1 MKFLLC
7 SILLACT
14 AWITTAQ
21 EPQSCRL
28 GFSYE
33 FSNNKNWGKD
43 KPVIMKVYPN
53 SPAEKAGLKQN
64 DIIERINGARIEEIS
79 PDDVD
84 SLISDPEVREVRL
97 TIHNFSS
104 NNREVTLEKECTSA
118 LSLGEEQLATAFSMY
133 SVEST
138 HDRLFICPFM
148 TKTTDAA
155 VDFSQFTTFD
165 FTDTDDHTISKIES
179 VINNVLKT
187 ELSKKGLRQQSIKPD
202 FTIQTY
208 YKFNKNPNF
217 KKKSR
222 ETAEQSPTF
231 RYDIT
236 RDRVTKFPFYDAN
249 TPESEAEYILQFG
262 IRFIDQR
269 YVRGR
274 VLWECEANELMSSPY
289 AIDEYASIHIP
300 LMCMQFPYVKYER
313 NAQFILTKKSHN
325 YTGIRYS
332 IYELNKVVDVDYGSP
347 ASKAG
352 IQRGDIID
360 RINGKRMDHTADEF
374 TAAYRQFITNTLKYR
389 DSGTRFTN
397 ANGFPNC
404 MFWDK
409 FKYPQIAKI
418 FETDKYMTAFSYL
431 YFFAPYVNPEGTG
444 ANVCILHLRRGTEKL
459 EYIIRPELRSEKT
472 IELN

>member
-1 MKFLLC
+1 
-7 SILLACT
+7 
-14 AWITTAQ
+14 
-21 EPQSCRL
+21 
-28 GFSYE
+28 
-33 FSNNKNWGKD
+33 
-43 KPVIMKVYPN
+43 
-53 SPAEKAGLKQN
+53 
-64 DIIERINGARIEEIS
+64 
-79 PDDVD
+79 
-84 SLISDPEVREVRL
+84 
-97 TIHNFSS
+97 
-104 NNREVTLEKECTSA
+104 
-118 LSLGEEQLATAFSMY
+118 
-133 SVEST
+133 
-138 HDRLFICPFM
+138 
-148 TKTTDAA
+148 
-155 VDFSQFTTFD
+155 
-165 FTDTDDHTISKIES
+165 
-179 VINNVLKT
+179 
-187 ELSKKGLRQQSIKPD
+187 
-202 FTIQTY
+202 
-208 YKFNKNPNF
+208 
-217 KKKSR
+217 
-222 ETAEQSPTF
+222 
-231 RYDIT
+231 
-236 RDRVTKFPFYDAN
+236 
-249 TPESEAEYILQFG
+249 
-262 IRFIDQR
+262 
-269 YVRGR
+269 
-274 VLWECEANELMSSPY
+274 
-289 AIDEYASIHIP
+289 
-300 LMCMQFPYVKYER
+300 MQFPYVKYER

>member
-1 MKFLLC
+1 MKIFFC
-7 SILLACT
+7 SALLACMVWT
-14 AWITTAQ
+14 ASAQ
-21 EPQSCRL
+21 EAVSCRL

-64 DIIERINGARIEEIS
+64 DIIERINGAKIEEIS

-84 SLISDPEVREVRL
+84 SLISDSEVRDIRL
-97 TIHNFSS
+97 TIHNFDNAS
-104 NNREVTLEKECTSA
+104 REVPIEKECSSVNA
-118 LSLGEEQLATAFSMY
+118 LNEDQLATAFSMY
-133 SVEST
+133 SVENT
-138 HDRLFICPFM
+138 HDRLFICPFI
-148 TKTTDAA
+148 TKTTDDA
-155 VDFSQFTTFD
+155 VDFSQFGTFD
-165 FTDTDDHTISKIES
+165 FTETDDKSISKIES
-179 VINNVLKT
+179 AINNTLKS
-187 ELSKKGLRQQSIKPD
+187 ELTKKGLRQQSINPD
-202 FTIQTY
+202 FVINTY

-236 RDRVTKFPFYDAN
+236 RDRVTKFPFYDSS
-249 TPESEAEYILQFG
+249 TPENEAEYILQFG

-269 YVRGR
+269 HVRGR

-289 AIDEYASIHIP
+289 AVDEYASIHIP

-313 NAQFILTKKSHN
+313 NAQFILTKKNYN
-325 YTGIRYS
+325 YTGLHYS
-332 IYELNKVVDVDYGSP
+332 IYELNKIVDVDYGSP

-352 IQRGDIID
+352 VKRGDIID

-409 FKYPQIAKI
+409 FKYPQIARV
-418 FETDKYMTAFSYL
+418 FENDKYMTGFSYL
-431 YFFAPYVNPEGTG
+431 YFFAPYVNPEGAE

-459 EYIIRPELRSEKT
+459 EYIIRPQRRSEKT

>member
-64 DIIERINGARIEEIS
+64 DIIERINGAKIEEIS

-187 ELSKKGLRQQSIKPD
+187 ELTKKGLRQQSIKPD

-289 AIDEYASIHIP
+289 AVDEYASIHIP

-409 FKYPQIAKI
+409 FNYTQIAKT
-418 FETDKYMTAFSYL
+418 FANDKNITAFSYL
-431 YFFAPYVNPEGTG
+431 YYFAPYVNPSGT
-444 ANVCILHLRRGTEKL
+444 NICTFQLRRGTEKL
-459 EYIIRPELRSEKT
+459 EYTIRPEFRSEKT

>member
-187 ELSKKGLRQQSIKPD
+187 ELTKKGLRQQSIKPD

-289 AIDEYASIHIP
+289 AVDEYASIHIP

-313 NAQFILTKKSHN
+313 NAQFILTKNSHN

-418 FETDKYMTAFSYL
+418 FETDKYMPAFSYL

>member
-1 MKFLLC
+1 MKIFIC

-14 AWITTAQ
+14 VLTASAQ

-97 TIHNFSS
+97 TIHNFD
-104 NNREVTLEKECTSA
+104 NAAREVLLEKECYSVNA
-118 LSLGEEQLATAFSMY
+118 LNEDQLATAFSMY
-133 SVEST
+133 SVENT
-138 HDRLFICPFM
+138 HDRLFICPFI
-148 TKTTDAA
+148 TKTTDDA
-155 VDFSQFTTFD
+155 VDFSQFSTFD
-165 FTDTDDHTISKIES
+165 FTDTDDKSISKIES
-179 VINNVLKT
+179 VINNTLKS
-187 ELSKKGLRQQSIKPD
+187 ELAKKGLRQQSLKPD
-202 FTIQTY
+202 FVIHTY

-236 RDRVTKFPFYDAN
+236 RDRVTKFPFYDSG
-249 TPESEAEYILQFG
+249 TPENEAEYILQFG
-262 IRFIDQR
+262 VRFIDQR

-274 VLWECEANELMSSPY
+274 VLWECEANELMSNPY
-289 AIDEYASIHIP
+289 SIEEYASIHIP

-313 NAQFILTKKSHN
+313 NAQFILTKKNYN
-325 YTGIRYS
+325 YTGLRYS

-352 IQRGDIID
+352 VKRGDIID

-374 TAAYRQFITNTLKYR
+374 TSAYRQFITNTLKYR

-409 FKYPQIAKI
+409 FKYPQIAKV
-418 FETDKYMTAFSYL
+418 FENDKYMTAFSYL
-431 YFFAPYVNPEGTG
+431 YFFTPYVNPDGT
-444 ANVCILHLRRGTEKL
+444 NVCILHLRRGTEKL
-459 EYIIRPELRSEKT
+459 EYIIRPQLRSEKT

>member
-1 MKFLLC
+1 
-7 SILLACT
+7 
-14 AWITTAQ
+14 
-21 EPQSCRL
+21 
-28 GFSYE
+28 
-33 FSNNKNWGKD
+33 
-43 KPVIMKVYPN
+43 
-53 SPAEKAGLKQN
+53 
-64 DIIERINGARIEEIS
+64 
-79 PDDVD
+79 
-84 SLISDPEVREVRL
+84 
-97 TIHNFSS
+97 
-104 NNREVTLEKECTSA
+104 
-118 LSLGEEQLATAFSMY
+118 MY
-133 SVEST
+133 SVENT
-138 HDRLFICPFM
+138 HDRLFICPFI
-148 TKTTDAA
+148 TKTTDDA
-155 VDFSQFTTFD
+155 VDFSQFGTFD
-165 FTDTDDHTISKIES
+165 FTETDDKSISKIES
-179 VINNVLKT
+179 AINNTLKS
-187 ELSKKGLRQQSIKPD
+187 ELTKKGLRQQSINPD
-202 FTIQTY
+202 FVINTY

-236 RDRVTKFPFYDAN
+236 RDRVTKFPFYDSS
-249 TPESEAEYILQFG
+249 TPENEAEYILQFG

-269 YVRGR
+269 HVRGR

-289 AIDEYASIHIP
+289 AVDEYASIHIP

-313 NAQFILTKKSHN
+313 NAQFILTKKNYN
-325 YTGIRYS
+325 YTGLHYS
-332 IYELNKVVDVDYGSP
+332 IYELNKIVDVDYGSP

-352 IQRGDIID
+352 VKRGDIID

-409 FKYPQIAKI
+409 FKYPQIARV
-418 FETDKYMTAFSYL
+418 FENDKYMTGFSYL
-431 YFFAPYVNPEGTG
+431 YFFAPYVNPEGAD

-459 EYIIRPELRSEKT
+459 EYIIRPQRRSEKT

>member
-187 ELSKKGLRQQSIKPD
+187 ELTKKGLRQQSIKPD

-249 TPESEAEYILQFG
+249 TPENEAEYILQFG

-274 VLWECEANELMSSPY
+274 GRSA
-289 AIDEYASIHIP
+289 
-300 LMCMQFPYVKYER
+300 
-313 NAQFILTKKSHN
+313 
-325 YTGIRYS
+325 
-332 IYELNKVVDVDYGSP
+332 
-347 ASKAG
+347 
-352 IQRGDIID
+352 D
-360 RINGKRMDHTADEF
+360 R
-374 TAAYRQFITNTLKYR
+374 
-389 DSGTRFTN
+389 
-397 ANGFPNC
+397 
-404 MFWDK
+404 
-409 FKYPQIAKI
+409 
-418 FETDKYMTAFSYL
+418 
-431 YFFAPYVNPEGTG
+431 
-444 ANVCILHLRRGTEKL
+444 
-459 EYIIRPELRSEKT
+459 
-472 IELN
+472 